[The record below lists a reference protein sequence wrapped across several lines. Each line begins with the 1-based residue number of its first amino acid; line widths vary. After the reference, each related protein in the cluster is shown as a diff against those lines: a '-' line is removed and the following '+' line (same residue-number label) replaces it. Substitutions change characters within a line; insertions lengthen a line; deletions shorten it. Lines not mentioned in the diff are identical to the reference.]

1 MNQKYPIKAF
11 DGTNTADVSVLNLPA
26 GSVGANGEIDLG
38 LGVKVYRALLTQT
51 GTDAPVATV
60 QENTLGADVTW
71 DYDDAGIYLGTLSLP
86 ILTAG
91 KTCLPPLNASRTMEA
106 TDQFVVTSF
115 YYVDTIRLRV
125 QTAIADIAAG
135 TLTLTDELLAN
146 SYVQILVRP

>member
-91 KTCLPPLNASRTMEA
+91 KTCLPPLNASRVMDGDTIF
-106 TDQFVVTSF
+106 TVTSF

-135 TLTLTDELLAN
+135 TLTLTDGLLAN
-146 SYVQILVRP
+146 SYVEILVYP

>member
-1 MNQKYPIKAF
+1 M
-11 DGTNTADVSVLNLPA
+11 GTKLSPV
-26 GSVGANGEIDLG
+26 GSSQSGN
-38 LGVKVYRALLTQT
+38 GVKVYRALLTQT

-60 QENTLGADVTW
+60 LENTLGADVTW
-71 DYDDAGIYLGTLSLP
+71 DYDDAGRYRVTLSLP

-115 YYVDTIRLRV
+115 YHVDTIRLRV

-146 SYVQILVRP
+146 SYVEILVYP